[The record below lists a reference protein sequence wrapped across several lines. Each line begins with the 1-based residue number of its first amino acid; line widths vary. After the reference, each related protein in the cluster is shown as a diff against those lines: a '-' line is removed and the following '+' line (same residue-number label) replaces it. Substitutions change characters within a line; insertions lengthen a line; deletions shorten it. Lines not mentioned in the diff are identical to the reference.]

1 MSWISQMMQQTNTGY
16 EPAPDYLTATD
27 EELLDYELKSFRKF
41 LKLHE
46 GNPYGL
52 YRLYRDGANP
62 TGAGKDEKLAE
73 RYLRQAA
80 VEEGNTEALRELAE
94 RENADE
100 TDPFLEHMM
109 TTQTTRKRLTDY
121 FIRLSYDVL
130 GNILPLDDALQD
142 WTKLHPEQRKLA
154 EALRIHYLLY
164 VYTTGWKTSPE
175 NNDVRREVRKRLLS
189 IIRDIPVEVMDTE
202 TKKYLQQTFAIE
214 DAVADRQ
221 LRRWHTARKTTPPR
235 RKSKNHR

>member
-52 YRLYRDGANP
+52 YRLYRDGTNP

-109 TTQTTRKRLTDY
+109 TTQTTRKGLTDY

-142 WTKLHPEQRKLA
+142 WTKLHPEQRKPC
-154 EALRIHYLLY
+154 ESTTCSTYTLRAGKPH
-164 VYTTGWKTSPE
+164 
-175 NNDVRREVRKRLLS
+175 RR
-189 IIRDIPVEVMDTE
+189 
-202 TKKYLQQTFAIE
+202 
-214 DAVADRQ
+214 
-221 LRRWHTARKTTPPR
+221 TTPSGE
-235 RKSKNHR
+235 KSANAC